1 MTQGSISA
9 IIRSSRPYMN
19 KIWYSMQNKKNY
31 PASCG
36 GRPELEKSSYSR
48 ETHPRMSRETRLRK
62 LDLLSSS
69 TVEASVVGCVCVGA
83 DDDDGVGAGI
93 GSSLPPCFRFS
104 SRSFSWRKSSSG
116 LPASGWPSFCWGKF
130 KNLAML
136 RSVASDS
143 NASRNWFDSSKEF
156 NAQTFWSL
164 IYFF

>member
-1 MTQGSISA
+1 
-9 IIRSSRPYMN
+9 
-19 KIWYSMQNKKNY
+19 MQNKKNY

-36 GRPELEKSSYSR
+36 GRPGLEKSSYSR

-69 TVEASVVGCVCVGA
+69 TVEASVVGCVGVGA

-130 KNLAML
+130 KK
-136 RSVASDS
+136 VGDASFCCIRFQCLKKLIWQFKRISCSDFLVTYLLLLGRLKANS
-143 NASRNWFDSSKEF
+143 WKFDYRLK
-156 NAQTFWSL
+156 
-164 IYFF
+164 